1 MALGKKRYGH
11 NSLLGATFI
20 ISVDNGCVLDY
31 EVKSK
36 ICFVCKRN
44 PDPSEEWKK
53 NHETNCTINHTG
65 SSGSMERDAAVVMFT
80 RSVEKRNLIYSVY
93 VGDGDTNSFGAVSAA
108 LQEKFGDEYPITKED
123 CIGHIE
129 RRMGAALR
137 NYKNKGGTLPDGKGG
152 GGTGR
157 LTAKVIDQ
165 IQTYYG
171 YAIRNN
177 KGDTGAIIKAIWAIY
192 YHLIQGPT
200 YEPIEKQHSYC
211 PDGKES
217 WCRYQK
223 DISNGTNLYE
233 RKKCLPFVFRG
244 ELKPIFDRLSSAELL
259 KSCEKG
265 LTQNANESLNN
276 VVWTKCS
283 KRVLVGCER
292 FKLGVCEA
300 ITTFNDG
307 AKSQKN
313 VYELLNIKCGPNML
327 KGLQMQ
333 NKIRLQNS
341 RLKVT
346 EKYRSRRQKLRSLRK
361 SKISNKSYISGAFS
375 RNIEPDNI
383 LINSRPSASKN
394 NININVHFIDDIEV
408 ANWVTYVPM

>member
-1 MALGKKRYGH
+1 M
-11 NSLLGATFI
+11 
-20 ISVDNGCVLDY
+20 
-31 EVKSK
+31 
-36 ICFVCKRN
+36 
-44 PDPSEEWKK
+44 
-53 NHETNCTINHTG
+53 
-65 SSGSMERDAAVVMFT
+65 
-80 RSVEKRNLIYSVY
+80 
-93 VGDGDTNSFGAVSAA
+93 
-108 LQEKFGDEYPITKED
+108 
-123 CIGHIE
+123 
-129 RRMGAALR
+129 
-137 NYKNKGGTLPDGKGG
+137 
-152 GGTGR
+152 
-157 LTAKVIDQ
+157 
-165 IQTYYG
+165 
-171 YAIRNN
+171 
-177 KGDTGAIIKAIWAIY
+177 
-192 YHLIQGPT
+192 
-200 YEPIEKQHSYC
+200 
-211 PDGKES
+211 
-217 WCRYQK
+217 
-223 DISNGTNLYE
+223 
-233 RKKCLPFVFRG
+233 
-244 ELKPIFDRLSSAELL
+244 L

-292 FKLGVCEA
+292 FKLGLCEA

-313 VYELLNIKCGPNML
+313 LYELLNIKCGPNML

-394 NININVHFIDDIEV
+394 NININVQFIDDIEV
-408 ANWVTYVPM
+408 ANWITYVPM